1 MYNNY
6 GYNPY
11 YPQQRYQGVDTNN
24 QQPMMTTYQQPMQLA
39 KPSGLLGK
47 SVDNIDVVKA
57 TDIPLDGSISYFPL
71 TDGSAIVSKQLQM
84 DGTSKMVV
92 YKPAKANSKRNMENN
107 YWALR
112 KAKFDKSI
120 AECKVLSKSSSELG
134 VCFSRVANL
143 ERNKNAQRDNAKY
156 EKNMDLNTEIR
167 DGGYW
172 WY

>member
-24 QQPMMTTYQQPMQLA
+24 QQPMMTTFQQPMQLT
-39 KPSGLLGK
+39 KPSSLLGK

-84 DGTSKMVV
+84 DGTSKMVI
-92 YKPAKANSKRNMENN
+92 YKPVKEDNDDSKKFVTFEEMQNELAKIDILDLEDLKDEIKEIKKQ
-107 YWALR
+107 L
-112 KAKFDKSI
+112 KSMKKPK
-120 AECKVLSKSSSELG
+120 E
-134 VCFSRVANL
+134 
-143 ERNKNAQRDNAKY
+143 D
-156 EKNMDLNTEIR
+156 
-167 DGGYW
+167 
-172 WY
+172 

>member
-1 MYNNY
+1 MYGNNY

-24 QQPMMTTYQQPMQLA
+24 QQPMMTTFQQPMQLT
-39 KPSGLLGK
+39 KPSSLLGK

-92 YKPAKANSKRNMENN
+92 YKPVKEDNDDSKKFVTFEEMQNELAKIDILDLEDLKDEIKEIKKQ
-107 YWALR
+107 L
-112 KAKFDKSI
+112 KSMKKPK
-120 AECKVLSKSSSELG
+120 E
-134 VCFSRVANL
+134 
-143 ERNKNAQRDNAKY
+143 D
-156 EKNMDLNTEIR
+156 
-167 DGGYW
+167 
-172 WY
+172 